1 MAILSMVFFWDP
13 LLQAER
19 CRAAEEGERR
29 AAAAAQQAK
38 LAVQQAEEAQFS
50 RLAISSFFEF
60 PRHKRLSL
68 YSLG

>member
-1 MAILSMVFFWDP
+1 MAILSMAFFWDP

-38 LAVQQAEEAQFS
+38 LAAQQAEEAQFS
-50 RLAISSFFEF
+50 RLAISSFF
-60 PRHKRLSL
+60 
-68 YSLG
+68 